1 MKRGEEKFNELYKK
15 LNPAQ
20 KEAVDT
26 IEGPVMVVAGPG
38 TGKTQIL
45 TLRIANILR
54 KTDIPP
60 GSILALTFT
69 ESATVSMRRRL
80 VDIIG
85 SSAYSVVIGTFHGF
99 CNDVIRN
106 YPEEFPRIIGSQNIT
121 EIDQVRIL
129 ESIINAMSLKELKP
143 FGDPMYYLR
152 SVLSN
157 INTLKQEGVSVDAFK
172 EVVRQER
179 IEFDSNEEKFHVK
192 GPHAGKMKGEFQR
205 QEKQIKKNEEL
216 VTVYREYQ
224 KELAHAKY
232 YDWSDMI
239 IEVYEALAR
248 NGDLL
253 LMLQEKHQYILVDEH
268 QDTNNAQNKILELLA
283 NYYENPNIFVVGDE
297 KQAIFRFQ
305 GASLE
310 NFLYFKEKY
319 PEARMITLEENYRS
333 TQSIL
338 DSAHSLIEGEKR
350 LKANVSHNNQ
360 NIKLFSFSRPEV
372 EHFFLASHIAKRI
385 QEGIHPH
392 EIAVIYRDNR
402 DVFPVAHIFEKHK
415 IPFAI
420 ESDQNILE
428 DIDIKKLLLLFR
440 AVEQFGKD
448 ELIFEA
454 MHIDFLAIDSVD
466 IYTLM
471 DYARK
476 EKASVLS
483 LMRAPDTLDTL
494 GLVAS
499 EGVKK
504 LFANMSA
511 WKSKSKN
518 ADIVT
523 FFETVVR
530 ESGFLSHILSLPDS
544 VEKMDKLMALFDEVK
559 SLTEVHRGMTLGKF
573 IDYLDTLNAHNVS
586 IKKGGARHVVS
597 RVRCMTAHRAKGLEF
612 EYVYIVNAYDGHW
625 GNKRKID
632 SLPLV
637 PRTFSL
643 FGRNIEGNEIDDE
656 RRLFYVALTR
666 AKKEICV
673 SYARTDEGGREKIPS
688 QFLSELNPESITEE
702 KPDEYEETY
711 VSKKSETFSESFS
724 SGVDVRNKDFVRD
737 VFTRNGLSVTGLNNY
752 LDCPWKYFYMN
763 LLRIPKAIEK
773 HQMYGIAMH
782 GALRDFFENLKK
794 RDVGSDY
801 LLQRFEFYLNR
812 QPLTPNDY
820 AETFERGKKALVGH
834 FETYAGH
841 FHTRTLTEFSI
852 QGALLAPDIRLTGI
866 IDKMEILDDVGT
878 VNVVDYKTGKPK
890 SRGTIEGATK
900 SSDGGI
906 KRQLLFYRLLLE
918 LYKDGGKFD
927 MVSGDIDFVEPDEK
941 GRYKK
946 EHFDIVPEDV
956 EELKQL
962 ILKVSNE
969 ILSLSFWDRFCDDS
983 KCEFCELRKMM
994 RS

>member
-1 MKRGEEKFNELYKK
+1 MRKEEKFDELYKK

-20 KEAVDT
+20 KEAVDAV
-26 IEGPVMVVAGPG
+26 EGPVMVVAGPG

-54 KTDIPP
+54 KTDAQP
-60 GSILALTFT
+60 GNILALTFT

-85 SSAYSVVIGTFHGF
+85 GAAYSVVIGTFHGF

-129 ESIINAMSLKELKP
+129 ESIINAMPLKELKP

-172 EVVRQER
+172 KTVTQER
-179 IEFDSNEEKFHVK
+179 IEFDAHEEKFHVK

-216 VTVYREYQ
+216 VMVYREYQ
-224 KELAHAKY
+224 KELARAKY

-239 IEVYEALAR
+239 IEVYEALLR
-248 NGDLL
+248 NSDLL

-319 PEARMITLEENYRS
+319 PDARMITLEENYRS

-338 DSAHSLIEGEKR
+338 DSAHSLIESEKR
-350 LKANVSHNNQ
+350 LKANASHDER
-360 NIKLFSFSRPEV
+360 NIMLFSFSRPEV
-372 EHFFLASHIAKRI
+372 EYFFLADHIAKRI
-385 QEGIHPH
+385 QSGVHPH

-402 DVFPVAHIFEKHK
+402 DVFPVAHVFEKHT

-440 AVEQFGKD
+440 AVEHFGKD
-448 ELIFEA
+448 ELLFEA
-454 MHIDFLAIDSVD
+454 MHIDFFAIDSVD
-466 IYTLM
+466 IYTLI

-476 EKASVLS
+476 EKASALS
-483 LMRAPDTLDTL
+483 LMRAPDILDAM
-494 GLVAS
+494 GLVS
-499 EGVKK
+499 LKEVKRF
-504 LFANMSA
+504 FANMSV

-544 VEKMDKLMALFDEVK
+544 VEKMDKLIVLFDEVK
-559 SLTEVHRGMTLGKF
+559 SLAEVHRGMTLGKF
-573 IDYLDTLNAHNVS
+573 IEYLDTLDAHNVS

-612 EYVYIVNAYDGHW
+612 EYVYIINAYDGHW
-625 GNKRKID
+625 GNKRKIN

-637 PRTFSL
+637 PRAFSL
-643 FGRNIEGNEIDDE
+643 FGRSIDGNEIDDE

-673 SYARTDEGGREKIPS
+673 SYARTDDGGKEKIPS
-688 QFLSELNPESITEE
+688 QFLSELNSAHITEE
-702 KPDEYEETY
+702 KSDEYEDAY
-711 VSKKSETFSESFS
+711 VSKKSEMFSESFS
-724 SGVDVRNKDFVRD
+724 SGIDVRNKDFVRD
-737 VFTRNGLSVTGLNNY
+737 VFMRNGLSVTGLNNY

-763 LLRIPKAIEK
+763 LLRIPKAPEK

-782 GALRDFFENLKK
+782 GALKDFFENLKK
-794 RDVGSDY
+794 REVGSDY

-820 AETFERGKKALVGH
+820 SETLERGKKALAGY
-834 FETYAGH
+834 FETYAGR
-841 FHTRTLTEFSI
+841 FHTRALTEFSI

-866 IDKMEILDDVGT
+866 IDKMEMLDETGK

-918 LYKDGGKFD
+918 LYKEGGRFD

-946 EHFDIVPEDV
+946 EHFDIVEEDV
-956 EELKQL
+956 EELRQL
-962 ILKVSNE
+962 ILTVSKE
-969 ILSLSFWDRFCDDS
+969 ILELSFWDRFCDEP
-983 KCEFCELRKMM
+983 KCEFCELRRMM
-994 RS
+994 